1 MITETVSD
9 NIIRLEIPMI
19 QRLSRIWTSFLRD
32 EEAATTVEYA
42 LLIALIS
49 IFSISAILHSGEVQK
64 ALWFDTA
71 DDIQIIV
78 P

>member
-1 MITETVSD
+1 
-9 NIIRLEIPMI
+9 MI
-19 QRLSRIWTSFLRD
+19 QRMAKIWSSFLRD

-42 LLIALIS
+42 LLIALIAV
-49 IFSISAILHSGEVQK
+49 FSISAILSTGDVQR

-71 DDIQIIV
+71 DRVQVIV

>member
-9 NIIRLEIPMI
+9 NIIRLKIPMI

-32 EEAATTVEYA
+32 EEAATAVEYA

-71 DDIQIIV
+71 DDIQIIA